1 MLVCQFATG
10 ARGYFT
16 RRPGGVS
23 TGEYGAAD
31 GGGLNLGDHVGD
43 QPAAVAENRSR
54 LAAVIGATPAWMS
67 QVHGCHVARP
77 VDGAEASYQTGA
89 AAPEADALLVIDDP
103 SLAPAVLVAD
113 CVPVLLASESGRVR
127 AAVHV
132 GRRGLVLGVLGRA
145 LAAMRE
151 ATSEPLYAAVGPH
164 ICAACYEV
172 GEELAEEAAAHGAA
186 GRTRWGTPSIDLA
199 AGVRAQLGEVQTWE
213 AGVCTLEDTG
223 LYSYRRDGV
232 TGRCAGVVVADTPN

>member
-1 MLVCQFATG
+1 MLVCQFAPG

-23 TGEYGAAD
+23 TGAYGGTD

-54 LAAVIGATPAWMS
+54 LAAAIGAVPTWMS
-67 QVHGCHVARP
+67 QVHGSHVARP
-77 VDGAEASYQTGA
+77 AGEGEAT
-89 AAPEADALLVIDDP
+89 PEADALLVIDDP

-113 CVPVLLASESGRVR
+113 CVPVLLASESGEVR